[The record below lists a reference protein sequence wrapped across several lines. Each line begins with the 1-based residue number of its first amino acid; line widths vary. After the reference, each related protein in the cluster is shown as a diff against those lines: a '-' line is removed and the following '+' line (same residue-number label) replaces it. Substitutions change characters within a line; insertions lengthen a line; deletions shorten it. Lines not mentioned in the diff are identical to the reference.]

1 MFHFCRCH
9 KWALANGSTA
19 SLSCV
24 SLWKTADFCF
34 YHSPATQ
41 NPFPPLGDNESTV
54 TQTPSTLKM
63 KMSIWGGIE
72 RWEMRWWKKGRERW
86 SNAEALRTWE
96 EVVTWLGE
104 KIRLILFESRYQLS
118 ERLFC
123 RAGEMMAWEG
133 SEIVG
138 GWLRSLWASA
148 WMKQP
153 VMVLTPLKSFHKYA

>member
-1 MFHFCRCH
+1 MEVQRPSLVSLSERRQT
-9 KWALANGSTA
+9 AVSITA
-19 SLSCV
+19 SYSK
-24 SLWKTADFCF
+24 SISTTGGQWKHHF
-34 YHSPATQ
+34 Q
-41 NPFPPLGDNESTV
+41 RTV

-118 ERLFC
+118 ERLFG